1 MQYSYEFKA
10 RAVQKVLNRGP
21 DVSFSSVAYS
31 CGVDY
36 STLRRWVT
44 KFQDQP
50 FAEENMTTEKTPGQW
65 TPEQKLRAV
74 IDCESMDEER
84 LSAYCREKGIF
95 PHHVELWRKEFTE
108 SSSKTVSES
117 RVQIKQLK
125 DENKFL
131 KKELERK
138 EKALAETA
146 ALLVLK
152 KKVDRIWEDKE
163 GD

>member
-1 MQYSYEFKA
+1 
-10 RAVQKVLNRGP
+10 
-21 DVSFSSVAYS
+21 
-31 CGVDY
+31 
-36 STLRRWVT
+36 
-44 KFQDQP
+44 
-50 FAEENMTTEKTPGQW
+50 MTTEKTPGQW

-84 LSAYCREKGIF
+84 LSAYCREKRIF

-108 SSSKTVSES
+108 SSEKTASES
-117 RVQIKQLK
+117 RAQIKQLK

-152 KKVDRIWEDKE
+152 KKSTGYGRTKRAIDCERGQREDSRL
-163 GD
+163 DQ

>member
-1 MQYSYEFKA
+1 
-10 RAVQKVLNRGP
+10 
-21 DVSFSSVAYS
+21 
-31 CGVDY
+31 
-36 STLRRWVT
+36 
-44 KFQDQP
+44 
-50 FAEENMTTEKTPGQW
+50 MTTEKTPGQW
-65 TPEQKLRAV
+65 TPEQKLLAV

-108 SSSKTVSES
+108 GSEKTASES
-117 RVQIKQLK
+117 RAQIKQLK
-125 DENKFL
+125 DENKHL